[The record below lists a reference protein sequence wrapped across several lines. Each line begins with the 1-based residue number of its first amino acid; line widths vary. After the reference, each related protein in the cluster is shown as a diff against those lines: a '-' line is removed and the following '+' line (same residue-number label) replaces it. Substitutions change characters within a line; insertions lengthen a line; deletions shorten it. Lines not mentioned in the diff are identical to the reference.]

1 MKVEERNFNIG
12 DLYVFTTAENP
23 QPSAQQ
29 AIFGIYD
36 TMRNGRIVLEVSSID
51 MCTFQMR
58 MELPP
63 EYRYA
68 RRSTRNELRLFSFN
82 HGFYCAK

>member
-12 DLYVFTTAENP
+12 ELYVFTTAEKP
-23 QPSAQQ
+23 QSSSQP

-36 TMRNGRIVLEVSSID
+36 TTRDGRIVLEVASTD
-51 MCTFQMR
+51 MRTFQLQL
-58 MELPP
+58 ELPP
-63 EYRYA
+63 EYKYA
-68 RRSTRNELRLFSFN
+68 RRSSRDELRLFSFN